1 MRAIFLPGLGNGDC
15 VPGPHFFSRA
25 FHPVSRMTR
34 PTPPG
39 TPLADGLS
47 ANARRIAV
55 PSILL
60 GTFLGN
66 LDASIANVALPT
78 IAHDLASDPASTV
91 WVVNAYQLIF
101 AMAVLPL
108 AALGEKLGYRR
119 VFLFGVAG
127 FTLASAGCA
136 LAPSLAWLVVARV
149 AQGLCGACM
158 STIVPAL
165 LRMVF
170 PPNLGGRAISL
181 LALTVALSTA
191 AGPSVAAAILSLGDW
206 RWLFAIN
213 LPIGAVAF
221 AASFRCLPRTP
232 GAARRIDVPGA
243 LLNAAA
249 LALVIIGV
257 GHLGETGRRGMATLQ
272 IVLGIV
278 VAVMLVRH
286 QRRRETPL
294 LPLDLM
300 RVPVLALSSL
310 TSVAC
315 YMSQTLSYVGMPF
328 LLQHTLARSEA
339 VTGLLITPW
348 PLVIVFVAPLAGRLS
363 DRFDSARPSALGL
376 GVFALGLASLAWL
389 PPRAGD
395 WDIALRMAL
404 CGVGFGFFQTP
415 NNRIIMMGAPRERS
429 GAASGLMTIARTV
442 GMTLGAAVVAL
453 LFDAYGDDGA
463 RAAMVAATA
472 LAILGGVVS
481 LVRTRVKPAGA

>member
-1 MRAIFLPGLGNGDC
+1 MAP
-15 VPGPHFFSRA
+15 SA
-25 FHPVSRMTR
+25 T
-34 PTPPG
+34 
-39 TPLADGLS
+39 LAEGLS
-47 ANARRIAV
+47 VSARRIAV

-78 IAHDLASDPASTV
+78 IARDLVADPASTV

-119 VFLFGVAG
+119 VFLLGVAG
-127 FTLASAGCA
+127 FTLASLGCA
-136 LAPSLAWLVVARV
+136 LAPSLSWLVAARV
-149 AQGLCGACM
+149 VQGLCGACM

-170 PPNLGGRAISL
+170 PPHMGGRAISL

-191 AGPSVAAAILSLGDW
+191 AGPSVAAVILTLGDW

-213 LPIGAVAF
+213 LPIGLVALG
-221 AASFRCLPRTP
+221 ASYRFLPRTP
-232 GAARRIDVPGA
+232 AAERRIDVPGA
-243 LLNAAA
+243 LLNAAT
-249 LALVIIGV
+249 LALIIIGL
-257 GHLGETGRRGMATLQ
+257 GHIGEAGHHGVAALQ
-272 IVLGIV
+272 IALGLI
-278 VAVMLVRH
+278 VAVVLVRH
-286 QRRRETPL
+286 QRSRQTPL

-315 YMSQTLSYVGMPF
+315 YMAQTLAYVGMPF
-328 LLQHTLARSEA
+328 LLQHTFARSEA
-339 VTGLLITPW
+339 ATGLLITPW
-348 PLVIVFVAPLAGRLS
+348 PLVIVFIAPLAGRLS
-363 DRFDSARPSALGL
+363 DRFDSARMSALGL
-376 GVFALGLASLAWL
+376 GMFAVGLASLAWL
-389 PPRAGD
+389 PADASD
-395 WDIALRMAL
+395 WGIAWRMVI

-429 GAASGLMTIARTV
+429 GAASGLMTMARTV

-453 LFDAYGDDGA
+453 LFDLYGDHGA
-463 RAAMVAATA
+463 HAAMVSATILAA
-472 LAILGGVVS
+472 LGGGVS
-481 LVRTRVKPAGA
+481 LLRVRAKARAG

>member
-1 MRAIFLPGLGNGDC
+1 MTQPMAPSATLAEGLG
-15 VPGPHFFSRA
+15 VR
-25 FHPVSRMTR
+25 
-34 PTPPG
+34 
-39 TPLADGLS
+39 
-47 ANARRIAV
+47 ARRIAV

-78 IAHDLASDPASTV
+78 IARDLVADPASTV

-127 FTLASAGCA
+127 FTLASLGCA
-136 LAPSLAWLVVARV
+136 LAPSLSWLVAARV

-170 PPNLGGRAISL
+170 PPHMGGRAISL

-191 AGPSVAAAILSLGDW
+191 AGPSVAAVILTLGDW

-213 LPIGAVAF
+213 LPIGLVALG
-221 AASFRCLPRTP
+221 ASYRFLPRTP
-232 GAARRIDVPGA
+232 GAERRIDVPGA
-243 LLNAAA
+243 LLNAAT
-249 LALVIIGV
+249 LALIIIGLGHV
-257 GHLGETGRRGMATLQ
+257 GEAGHHGVAALQ
-272 IVLGIV
+272 IVLGLG
-278 VAVMLVRH
+278 VATVLVRH
-286 QRRRETPL
+286 QRSRRTPL

-315 YMSQTLSYVGMPF
+315 YMAQTLAYVGMPF
-328 LLQHTLARSEA
+328 LLQHTFARSEA
-339 VTGLLITPW
+339 ATGLLITPW
-348 PLVIVFVAPLAGRLS
+348 PLVIVFIAPLAGRLS
-363 DRFDSARPSALGL
+363 DRFDSARLSALGL
-376 GVFALGLASLAWL
+376 GVFAVGLASLAWL
-389 PPRAGD
+389 PAHASD
-395 WDIALRMAL
+395 WGIAWRMVI

-453 LFDAYGDDGA
+453 LFDLYGERGA
-463 RAAMVAATA
+463 HAAMVSATILAA
-472 LAILGGVVS
+472 LGGGVS
-481 LVRTRVKPAGA
+481 LLRVRAKARAG

>member
-1 MRAIFLPGLGNGDC
+1 MMQPMAP
-15 VPGPHFFSRA
+15 SA
-25 FHPVSRMTR
+25 T
-34 PTPPG
+34 
-39 TPLADGLS
+39 LAEGLS

-78 IAHDLASDPASTV
+78 IARDLVADPASTV

-119 VFLFGVAG
+119 VFLCGVAG
-127 FTLASAGCA
+127 FTLASLGCA
-136 LAPSLAWLVVARV
+136 LAPSLSWLVAARV
-149 AQGLCGACM
+149 VQGLCGACM

-170 PPNLGGRAISL
+170 PPHMGGRAISL

-191 AGPSVAAAILSLGDW
+191 AGPSVAAVILTLGDW

-213 LPIGAVAF
+213 LPIGLVAL
-221 AASFRCLPRTP
+221 AASYRFLPRTL
-232 GAARRIDVPGA
+232 GAERRIDVPGA
-243 LLNAAA
+243 LLNAAT
-249 LALVIIGV
+249 LALIIIGLGHV
-257 GHLGETGRRGMATLQ
+257 GEAGHHGVAALQ
-272 IVLGIV
+272 IALGLV
-278 VAVMLVRH
+278 VAVVLVRH
-286 QRRRETPL
+286 QRSRQTPM

-315 YMSQTLSYVGMPF
+315 YMAQTLAYVGMPF
-328 LLQHTLARSEA
+328 LLQHTFARSEA
-339 VTGLLITPW
+339 ATGLLITPW
-348 PLVIVFVAPLAGRLS
+348 PLVIVFIAPLAGRLS
-363 DRFDSARPSALGL
+363 DRFDSARMSALGL
-376 GVFALGLASLAWL
+376 GVFAVGLALLAWL
-389 PPRAGD
+389 PADASD
-395 WDIALRMAL
+395 WGIAWRMVI

-453 LFDAYGDDGA
+453 LFDLYGDDGA
-463 RAAMVAATA
+463 HAAMVCATILAA
-472 LAILGGVVS
+472 LGGGVS
-481 LVRTRVKPAGA
+481 LLRVRAKARAG

>member
-1 MRAIFLPGLGNGDC
+1 
-15 VPGPHFFSRA
+15 
-25 FHPVSRMTR
+25 MT
-34 PTPPG
+34 PCA
-39 TPLADGLS
+39 PLAEGLAAS
-47 ANARRIAV
+47 ARRIAV

-78 IAHDLASDPASTV
+78 IARDLVADPAATV

-127 FTLASAGCA
+127 FTLASFGCA
-136 LAPSLAWLVVARV
+136 LAPTLSWLVAARV
-149 AQGLCGACM
+149 VQGLCGACM

-170 PPNLGGRAISL
+170 PPHMGGRAISL

-213 LPIGAVAF
+213 LPIGLAAF
-221 AASFRCLPRTP
+221 AASARFLPGTP
-232 GAARRIDVPGA
+232 GAERRIDVPGA
-243 LLNAAA
+243 LLNAVTLALIIIGLGHVGEAGHHGVAA
-249 LALVIIGV
+249 LQIG
-257 GHLGETGRRGMATLQ
+257 LGLIAA
-272 IVLGIV
+272 V
-278 VAVMLVRH
+278 VLVRH
-286 QRRRETPL
+286 QRSRETPL

-315 YMSQTLSYVGMPF
+315 YMAQTLAYVGMPF
-328 LLQHTLARSEA
+328 LLQHAFARGEA
-339 VTGLLITPW
+339 ATGLLMTPW

-363 DRFDSARPSALGL
+363 DRFDSARMSALGL
-376 GVFALGLASLAWL
+376 GVFAVGLALLAWL
-389 PPRAGD
+389 PANVSD
-395 WDIALRMAL
+395 WGIAWRMVV

-429 GAASGLMTIARTV
+429 GAASGLMTMARTV

-453 LFDAYGDDGA
+453 LFDVHGDDGA
-463 RAAMVAATA
+463 RAAMIAATA
-472 LAILGGVVS
+472 LAALGGGVS
-481 LVRTRVKPAGA
+481 LLRVRAKARAG

>member
-1 MRAIFLPGLGNGDC
+1 
-15 VPGPHFFSRA
+15 
-25 FHPVSRMTR
+25 MTQ
-34 PTPPG
+34 PMAPSAT
-39 TPLADGLS
+39 LAEGLS
-47 ANARRIAV
+47 VSARRIAV

-78 IAHDLASDPASTV
+78 IARDLVADPASTV

-119 VFLFGVAG
+119 VFLLGVAG
-127 FTLASAGCA
+127 FTLASLGCA
-136 LAPSLAWLVVARV
+136 LAPSLSWLVAARV
-149 AQGLCGACM
+149 VQGLCGACM

-170 PPNLGGRAISL
+170 PPHMGGRAISL

-191 AGPSVAAAILSLGDW
+191 AGPSVAAVILTLGDW

-213 LPIGAVAF
+213 LPIGLVALG
-221 AASFRCLPRTP
+221 ASYRFLPRTP
-232 GAARRIDVPGA
+232 AAERRIDVPGA
-243 LLNAAA
+243 LLNAAT
-249 LALVIIGV
+249 LALIIIGL
-257 GHLGETGRRGMATLQ
+257 GHIGEAGHHGVAALQ
-272 IVLGIV
+272 IALGLI
-278 VAVMLVRH
+278 VAVVLVRH
-286 QRRRETPL
+286 QRSRQTPL

-315 YMSQTLSYVGMPF
+315 YMAQTLAYVGMPF
-328 LLQHTLARSEA
+328 LLQHTFARSEA
-339 VTGLLITPW
+339 ATGLLITPW
-348 PLVIVFVAPLAGRLS
+348 PLVIVFIAPLAGRLS
-363 DRFDSARPSALGL
+363 DRFDSARMSALGL
-376 GVFALGLASLAWL
+376 GMFAVGLASLAWL
-389 PPRAGD
+389 PADASD
-395 WDIALRMAL
+395 WGIAWRMVI

-429 GAASGLMTIARTV
+429 GAASGLMTMARTV

-453 LFDAYGDDGA
+453 LFDLYGDHGA
-463 RAAMVAATA
+463 HAAMVSATILAA
-472 LAILGGVVS
+472 LGGGVS
-481 LVRTRVKPAGA
+481 LLRVRAKARAG

>member
-1 MRAIFLPGLGNGDC
+1 MSQSVTQP
-15 VPGPHFFSRA
+15 
-25 FHPVSRMTR
+25 M
-34 PTPPG
+34 PPS

-47 ANARRIAV
+47 ARARRIAV

-78 IAHDLASDPASTV
+78 IARDLVADPASTV

-127 FTLASAGCA
+127 FTVASLGCA
-136 LAPSLAWLVVARV
+136 LAPNLAWLVAARV
-149 AQGLCGACM
+149 VQGLCGACM

-170 PPNLGGRAISL
+170 PPNMGGRAISL

-191 AGPSVAAAILSLGDW
+191 AGPSVAAVILSLADW

-213 LPIGAVAF
+213 LPIGVAAF
-221 AASFRCLPRTP
+221 VASSRFLPATP
-232 GAARRIDVPGA
+232 GAERRLDVPGA
-243 LLNAAA
+243 LLNAVA
-249 LALVIIGV
+249 LALIIIGLGHV
-257 GHLGETGRRGMATLQ
+257 GEAGHHGVAALQ
-272 IVLGIV
+272 IVLGL
-278 VAVMLVRH
+278 VAAVILVRH
-286 QRRRETPL
+286 QRTQTSPL

-310 TSVAC
+310 TSIAC
-315 YMSQTLSYVGMPF
+315 YMAQTLAYVGMPF
-328 LLQHTLARSEA
+328 LLQHAFARGEA

-348 PLVIVFVAPLAGRLS
+348 PLVIVFVAPLAGRWS
-363 DRFDSARPSALGL
+363 DRFDSARMSALGL
-376 GVFALGLASLAWL
+376 AVFAVGLASLAWL
-389 PPRAGD
+389 PADASNWG
-395 WDIALRMAL
+395 IAARMAV
-404 CGVGFGFFQTP
+404 CGIGFGFFQTP

-442 GMTLGAAVVAL
+442 GMTLGAALVAL
-453 LFDAYGDDGA
+453 LFDVYGDAGA
-463 RAAMVAATA
+463 HAAMVAATV
-472 LAILGGVVS
+472 LAAVGGAVS
-481 LVRTRVKPAGA
+481 QLRVRAKASAKA

>member
-1 MRAIFLPGLGNGDC
+1 MAP
-15 VPGPHFFSRA
+15 SA
-25 FHPVSRMTR
+25 T
-34 PTPPG
+34 
-39 TPLADGLS
+39 LAEGLS
-47 ANARRIAV
+47 VSARRIAV

-78 IAHDLASDPASTV
+78 IARDLVADPASTV

-119 VFLFGVAG
+119 VFLLGVAG
-127 FTLASAGCA
+127 FTLASLGCA
-136 LAPSLAWLVVARV
+136 LAPSLSWLVAARV
-149 AQGLCGACM
+149 VQGLCGACM

-170 PPNLGGRAISL
+170 PPHMGGRAISL

-191 AGPSVAAAILSLGDW
+191 AGPSVAAVILTLGDW

-213 LPIGAVAF
+213 LPIGLVALG
-221 AASFRCLPRTP
+221 ASYRFLPRTP
-232 GAARRIDVPGA
+232 GAERRIDVPGA
-243 LLNAAA
+243 LLNAAT
-249 LALVIIGV
+249 LALIIIGL
-257 GHLGETGRRGMATLQ
+257 GHIGEAGHHGVAALQ
-272 IVLGIV
+272 IALGLI
-278 VAVMLVRH
+278 VAVVLVRH
-286 QRRRETPL
+286 QRSRQTPL

-315 YMSQTLSYVGMPF
+315 YMAQTLAYVGMPF
-328 LLQHTLARSEA
+328 LLQHTFARSEA
-339 VTGLLITPW
+339 ATGLLITPW
-348 PLVIVFVAPLAGRLS
+348 PLVIVFIAPLAGRLS
-363 DRFDSARPSALGL
+363 DRFDSARMSALGL
-376 GVFALGLASLAWL
+376 GMFAVGLASLAWL
-389 PPRAGD
+389 PADASD
-395 WDIALRMAL
+395 WGIAWRMVI

-429 GAASGLMTIARTV
+429 GAASGLMTMARTV

-453 LFDAYGDDGA
+453 LFDLYGDHGA
-463 RAAMVAATA
+463 HAAMVSATILAA
-472 LAILGGVVS
+472 LGGGVS
-481 LVRTRVKPAGA
+481 LLRVRAKARAG

>member
-1 MRAIFLPGLGNGDC
+1 MAP
-15 VPGPHFFSRA
+15 SA
-25 FHPVSRMTR
+25 S
-34 PTPPG
+34 
-39 TPLADGLS
+39 LAEGLS
-47 ANARRIAV
+47 ASARRIAV

-78 IAHDLASDPASTV
+78 IARDLAADPASTV

-127 FTLASAGCA
+127 FTLASLGCA
-136 LAPSLAWLVVARV
+136 LAPNLSWLVAARV
-149 AQGLCGACM
+149 LQGLCGACM

-170 PPNLGGRAISL
+170 PPHMGGRAISL

-213 LPIGAVAF
+213 LPIGLAAL
-221 AASFRCLPRTP
+221 AASSRFLPPTP
-232 GAARRIDVPGA
+232 GAARSVDVPGA
-243 LLNAAA
+243 LLNAAT
-249 LALVIIGV
+249 LALIIIGLGHV
-257 GHLGETGRRGMATLQ
+257 GEAGHHGVAALQ
-272 IVLGIV
+272 IVLGLV
-278 VAVMLVRH
+278 VAVVLVRH
-286 QRRRETPL
+286 QRSRATPL

-310 TSVAC
+310 TSIAC
-315 YMSQTLSYVGMPF
+315 YMAQTLAYVGMPF
-328 LLQHTLARSEA
+328 LLQHTFARGEA
-339 VTGLLITPW
+339 ATGLLITPW

-363 DRFDSARPSALGL
+363 DRFDSARMSALGL

-389 PPRAGD
+389 PADASD
-395 WDIALRMAL
+395 WGIAWRMMV

-453 LFDAYGDDGA
+453 LFDLYGDGGA
-463 RAAMVAATA
+463 RAAMICATA
-472 LAILGGVVS
+472 LATLGGVVS
-481 LVRTRVKPAGA
+481 LLRVRAKARAG

>member
-1 MRAIFLPGLGNGDC
+1 
-15 VPGPHFFSRA
+15 
-25 FHPVSRMTR
+25 MTQ
-34 PTPPG
+34 PMAPSAT
-39 TPLADGLS
+39 LAEGLS
-47 ANARRIAV
+47 VSARRIAV

-78 IAHDLASDPASTV
+78 IARDLVADPASTV

-119 VFLFGVAG
+119 VFLLGVAG
-127 FTLASAGCA
+127 FTLASLGCA
-136 LAPSLAWLVVARV
+136 LAPSLSWLVAARV
-149 AQGLCGACM
+149 VQGLCGACM

-170 PPNLGGRAISL
+170 PPHMGGRAISL

-191 AGPSVAAAILSLGDW
+191 AGPSVAAVILTLGDW

-213 LPIGAVAF
+213 LPIGLVALG
-221 AASFRCLPRTP
+221 ASYRFLPRTP
-232 GAARRIDVPGA
+232 GAERRIDVPGA
-243 LLNAAA
+243 LLNAAT
-249 LALVIIGV
+249 LALIIIGL
-257 GHLGETGRRGMATLQ
+257 GHIGEAGHHGVAALQ
-272 IVLGIV
+272 IALGLI
-278 VAVMLVRH
+278 VAVVLVRH
-286 QRRRETPL
+286 QRSRQTPL

-315 YMSQTLSYVGMPF
+315 YMAQTLAYVGMPF
-328 LLQHTLARSEA
+328 LLQHTFARSEA
-339 VTGLLITPW
+339 ATGLLITPW
-348 PLVIVFVAPLAGRLS
+348 PLVIVFIAPLAGRLS
-363 DRFDSARPSALGL
+363 DRFDSARMSALGL
-376 GVFALGLASLAWL
+376 GMFAVGLASLAWL
-389 PPRAGD
+389 PADASD
-395 WDIALRMAL
+395 WGIAWRMVI

-429 GAASGLMTIARTV
+429 GAASGLMTMARTV

-453 LFDAYGDDGA
+453 LFDLYGDHGA
-463 RAAMVAATA
+463 HAAMVSATILAA
-472 LAILGGVVS
+472 LGGGVS
-481 LVRTRVKPAGA
+481 LLRVRAKARAG

>member
-1 MRAIFLPGLGNGDC
+1 MTQPMAPFATQAEGLC
-15 VPGPHFFSRA
+15 AS
-25 FHPVSRMTR
+25 
-34 PTPPG
+34 
-39 TPLADGLS
+39 
-47 ANARRIAV
+47 ARRIVV

-78 IAHDLASDPASTV
+78 IARDLAADPTSTV

-127 FTLASAGCA
+127 FTLASLGCA
-136 LAPSLAWLVVARV
+136 LAPSLSWLVAARV
-149 AQGLCGACM
+149 VQGLCGACM

-170 PPNLGGRAISL
+170 PPHMGGRAISL

-191 AGPSVAAAILSLGDW
+191 AGPSVAAVILTLGDW

-213 LPIGAVAF
+213 LPIGLVALG
-221 AASFRCLPRTP
+221 ASYRFLPRTP
-232 GAARRIDVPGA
+232 GAERRIDVPGA
-243 LLNAAA
+243 LLNAAT
-249 LALVIIGV
+249 LALIIIGLGHV
-257 GHLGETGRRGMATLQ
+257 GEAGHHGVATLQ
-272 IVLGIV
+272 IALGLV
-278 VAVMLVRH
+278 VAVVLVRH
-286 QRRRETPL
+286 QRSRQAPL

-315 YMSQTLSYVGMPF
+315 YMAQTLAYVGMPF
-328 LLQHTLARSEA
+328 LLQHTFSRSEA
-339 VTGLLITPW
+339 TTGLLITPW

-363 DRFDSARPSALGL
+363 DRFDSARMSALGL
-376 GVFALGLASLAWL
+376 GVFAVGLASLAWL
-389 PPRAGD
+389 PTDASD
-395 WDIALRMAL
+395 WGIAWRMVI

-453 LFDAYGDDGA
+453 LFDLYGDHGA
-463 RAAMVAATA
+463 HAAMVCATILAA
-472 LAILGGVVS
+472 LGGGVS
-481 LVRTRVKPAGA
+481 LLRVRAKARAG

>member
-1 MRAIFLPGLGNGDC
+1 MKPSMTPSAPLAEGLGA
-15 VPGPHFFSRA
+15 S
-25 FHPVSRMTR
+25 
-34 PTPPG
+34 
-39 TPLADGLS
+39 
-47 ANARRIAV
+47 ARRIAV

-78 IAHDLASDPASTV
+78 IARDLVADPASTV

-101 AMAVLPL
+101 TMAVLPL

-127 FTLASAGCA
+127 FTLASLGCA
-136 LAPSLAWLVVARV
+136 LAPTLSWLVAARV

-170 PPNLGGRAISL
+170 PPQMGGRAISL

-213 LPIGAVAF
+213 LPIGLIALL
-221 AASFRCLPRTP
+221 ASARFLPRTP
-232 GAARRIDVPGA
+232 GAPRRIDVPGA
-243 LLNAAA
+243 LLNAVA
-249 LALVIIGV
+249 LALIIIGLGHV
-257 GHLGETGRRGMATLQ
+257 GEPGYHGVAASQIALGL
-272 IVLGIV
+272 I
-278 VAVMLVRH
+278 VAVVLVRH
-286 QRRRETPL
+286 QRSRPAPL
-294 LPLDLM
+294 LPLDLL

-315 YMSQTLSYVGMPF
+315 YMAQTLAYVGMPF
-328 LLQHTLARSEA
+328 LLQHTFARSEA
-339 VTGLLITPW
+339 ATGLLITPW
-348 PLVIVFVAPLAGRLS
+348 PLVIVFIAPLAGRLS
-363 DRFDSARPSALGL
+363 DRFDSARMSALGL
-376 GVFALGLASLAWL
+376 AVFAVGLALLAAL
-389 PPRAGD
+389 PAHATD
-395 WDIALRMAL
+395 WGIAWRML
-404 CGVGFGFFQTP
+404 VCGVGFGFFQTP

-429 GAASGLMTIARTV
+429 GAASGLMTISRTV

-453 LFDAYGDDGA
+453 LFDVYGDDGA
-463 RAAMVAATA
+463 RAAMVGATLLAA
-472 LAILGGVVS
+472 LGGCVS
-481 LVRTRVKPAGA
+481 LLRVRAKARGA

>member
-1 MRAIFLPGLGNGDC
+1 MK
-15 VPGPHFFSRA
+15 
-25 FHPVSRMTR
+25 
-34 PTPPG
+34 PPMAPAA
-39 TPLADGLS
+39 PLAEGLS
-47 ANARRIAV
+47 ASARRIAV

-78 IAHDLASDPASTV
+78 IARDLVADPAATV

-127 FTLASAGCA
+127 FTLASLGCA
-136 LAPSLAWLVVARV
+136 LAPSLSWLVAARV
-149 AQGLCGACM
+149 VQGLCGACM

-170 PPNLGGRAISL
+170 PQHMGGRAISL

-213 LPIGAVAF
+213 LPIGLVAL
-221 AASFRCLPRTP
+221 AASARFLPRTP
-232 GAARRIDVPGA
+232 GAERRIDVPGA
-243 LLNAAA
+243 LLNAAT
-249 LALVIIGV
+249 LALIIIGL
-257 GHLGETGRRGMATLQ
+257 GHIGEAGHHGVAALQ
-272 IVLGIV
+272 IVLGLI
-278 VAVMLVRH
+278 VAVVLVRH
-286 QRRRETPL
+286 QRSRQAPL
-294 LPLDLM
+294 LPLDLL

-315 YMSQTLSYVGMPF
+315 YMAQTLAYVGMPF
-328 LLQHTLARSEA
+328 LLQHTFARGEA
-339 VTGLLITPW
+339 ATGLLITPW

-363 DRFDSARPSALGL
+363 DRFDSTRMSALGL
-376 GVFALGLASLAWL
+376 GVFAAGLALLAWL
-389 PPRAGD
+389 PAGASD
-395 WDIALRMAL
+395 WAIAWRMVV
-404 CGVGFGFFQTP
+404 CGIGFGFFQTP

-453 LFDAYGDDGA
+453 LFDLYGDGGA
-463 RAAMVAATA
+463 RAAMICATA
-472 LAILGGVVS
+472 LAALGGGVS
-481 LVRTRVKPAGA
+481 LLRVRAKARAGR

>member
-1 MRAIFLPGLGNGDC
+1 MAP
-15 VPGPHFFSRA
+15 SA
-25 FHPVSRMTR
+25 T
-34 PTPPG
+34 
-39 TPLADGLS
+39 LAEGLS
-47 ANARRIAV
+47 VSARRIAV

-78 IAHDLASDPASTV
+78 IARDLVADPASTV

-119 VFLFGVAG
+119 VFLLGVAG
-127 FTLASAGCA
+127 FTLASLGCA
-136 LAPSLAWLVVARV
+136 LAPSLSWLVAARV
-149 AQGLCGACM
+149 VQGLCGACM

-170 PPNLGGRAISL
+170 PPHMGGRAISL

-191 AGPSVAAAILSLGDW
+191 AGPSVAAVILTLGDW

-213 LPIGAVAF
+213 LPIGLVALG
-221 AASFRCLPRTP
+221 ASYRFLPRTP
-232 GAARRIDVPGA
+232 GAERRIDVPGA
-243 LLNAAA
+243 LLNAAT
-249 LALVIIGV
+249 LALIIIGL
-257 GHLGETGRRGMATLQ
+257 GHIGEAGHHGVAALQ
-272 IVLGIV
+272 IALGLI
-278 VAVMLVRH
+278 VAVVLVRH
-286 QRRRETPL
+286 QRSRQTPL

-315 YMSQTLSYVGMPF
+315 YMAQTLAYVGMPF
-328 LLQHTLARSEA
+328 LLQHTFARSEA
-339 VTGLLITPW
+339 ATGLLITPW
-348 PLVIVFVAPLAGRLS
+348 PLVIVFIAPLAGRLS
-363 DRFDSARPSALGL
+363 DRFDSARMSALGL
-376 GVFALGLASLAWL
+376 GVFAVGLASLAWL
-389 PPRAGD
+389 PADASD
-395 WDIALRMAL
+395 WGIAWRMVI

-429 GAASGLMTIARTV
+429 GAASGLMTMARTV

-453 LFDAYGDDGA
+453 LFDLYGDHGA
-463 RAAMVAATA
+463 HAAMVSATILAA
-472 LAILGGVVS
+472 LGGGVS
-481 LVRTRVKPAGA
+481 LLRVRAKARAG

>member
-1 MRAIFLPGLGNGDC
+1 MAPG
-15 VPGPHFFSRA
+15 A
-25 FHPVSRMTR
+25 
-34 PTPPG
+34 
-39 TPLADGLS
+39 PLAQGLS
-47 ANARRIAV
+47 AHARRIAV

-78 IAHDLASDPASTV
+78 IARDLVADPAATV

-127 FTLASAGCA
+127 FTLASLACA
-136 LAPSLAWLVVARV
+136 LAPNLSWLVAARV

-170 PPNLGGRAISL
+170 PPHMGGRAIAL

-213 LPIGAVAF
+213 LPIGLVALT
-221 AASFRCLPRTP
+221 ASARCLPPTP
-232 GAARRIDVPGA
+232 GAERRIDVPGA
-243 LLNAAA
+243 LLNAAT
-249 LALVIIGV
+249 LALIIIGLGHV
-257 GHLGETGRRGMATLQ
+257 GEAGHHGVAALQ
-272 IVLGIV
+272 IVFGLIV
-278 VAVMLVRH
+278 AIVLVRH
-286 QRRRETPL
+286 QRRRQAPL

-315 YMSQTLSYVGMPF
+315 YMAQTLAYVGMPF
-328 LLQHTLARSEA
+328 LLQHTFARSEA
-339 VTGLLITPW
+339 ATGLLITPW
-348 PLVIVFVAPLAGRLS
+348 PLVIVFIAPLAGRLS
-363 DRFDSARPSALGL
+363 DRFDSTRMSALGL
-376 GVFALGLASLAWL
+376 GVFAIGLALLAWL
-389 PPRAGD
+389 PVDASD
-395 WDIALRMAL
+395 WGIAWRMMI

-453 LFDAYGDDGA
+453 LFDLYGEDGA
-463 RAAMVAATA
+463 RAAMVCATILAA
-472 LAILGGVVS
+472 LGGAVS
-481 LVRTRVKPAGA
+481 LLRVRAKARAG

>member
-1 MRAIFLPGLGNGDC
+1 MAP
-15 VPGPHFFSRA
+15 A
-25 FHPVSRMTR
+25 A
-34 PTPPG
+34 
-39 TPLADGLS
+39 PLAEGLS
-47 ANARRIAV
+47 ASARRIAV

-78 IAHDLASDPASTV
+78 IARDLVADPAATV

-127 FTLASAGCA
+127 FTLASLGCA
-136 LAPSLAWLVVARV
+136 LAPSLSWLVAARV
-149 AQGLCGACM
+149 VQGLCGACM

-170 PPNLGGRAISL
+170 PQHMGGRAISL

-213 LPIGAVAF
+213 LPIGLVAL
-221 AASFRCLPRTP
+221 AASARFLPRTP
-232 GAARRIDVPGA
+232 GAERRIDVPGA
-243 LLNAAA
+243 LLNAAT
-249 LALVIIGV
+249 LALIIIGL
-257 GHLGETGRRGMATLQ
+257 GHIGEAGHHGVAALQ
-272 IVLGIV
+272 IVLGLI
-278 VAVMLVRH
+278 VAVVLVRH
-286 QRRRETPL
+286 QRSRQAPL
-294 LPLDLM
+294 LPLDLL

-315 YMSQTLSYVGMPF
+315 YMAQTLAYVGMPF
-328 LLQHTLARSEA
+328 LLQHTFARGEA
-339 VTGLLITPW
+339 ATGLLITPW

-363 DRFDSARPSALGL
+363 DRFDSTRMSALGL
-376 GVFALGLASLAWL
+376 GVFAAGLALLAWL
-389 PPRAGD
+389 PAGASD
-395 WDIALRMAL
+395 WAIAWRMVV
-404 CGVGFGFFQTP
+404 CGIGFGFFQTP

-453 LFDAYGDDGA
+453 LFDLYGDGGA
-463 RAAMVAATA
+463 RAAMICATA
-472 LAILGGVVS
+472 LAALGGGVS
-481 LVRTRVKPAGA
+481 LLRVRAKARAGR

>member
-1 MRAIFLPGLGNGDC
+1 MAP
-15 VPGPHFFSRA
+15 SA
-25 FHPVSRMTR
+25 T
-34 PTPPG
+34 
-39 TPLADGLS
+39 LADGLS
-47 ANARRIAV
+47 VSARRIAV

-78 IAHDLASDPASTV
+78 IARDLVADPASTV

-119 VFLFGVAG
+119 VFLLGVAG
-127 FTLASAGCA
+127 FTLASLGCA
-136 LAPSLAWLVVARV
+136 LAPSLSWLVAARV
-149 AQGLCGACM
+149 VQGLCGACM

-170 PPNLGGRAISL
+170 PPHMGGRAISL

-191 AGPSVAAAILSLGDW
+191 AGPSVAAVILTLGDW

-213 LPIGAVAF
+213 LPIGLVALG
-221 AASFRCLPRTP
+221 ASYRFLPRTP
-232 GAARRIDVPGA
+232 GAERRIDVPGA
-243 LLNAAA
+243 LLNAAT
-249 LALVIIGV
+249 LALIIIGL
-257 GHLGETGRRGMATLQ
+257 GHIGEAGHHGVAALQ
-272 IVLGIV
+272 IALGLI
-278 VAVMLVRH
+278 VAVVLVRH
-286 QRRRETPL
+286 QRSRQTPL

-315 YMSQTLSYVGMPF
+315 YMAQTLAYVGMPF
-328 LLQHTLARSEA
+328 LLQHTFARSEA
-339 VTGLLITPW
+339 ATGLLITPW
-348 PLVIVFVAPLAGRLS
+348 PLVIVFIAPLAGRLS
-363 DRFDSARPSALGL
+363 DRFDSARMSALGL
-376 GVFALGLASLAWL
+376 GVFAVGLASLAWL
-389 PPRAGD
+389 PADASD
-395 WDIALRMAL
+395 WGIAWRMVI

-429 GAASGLMTIARTV
+429 GAASGLMTMARTV

-453 LFDAYGDDGA
+453 LFDLYGDHGA
-463 RAAMVAATA
+463 HAAMVSATILAA
-472 LAILGGVVS
+472 LGGGVS
-481 LVRTRVKPAGA
+481 LLRVRAKARAG

>member
-1 MRAIFLPGLGNGDC
+1 MAP
-15 VPGPHFFSRA
+15 SA
-25 FHPVSRMTR
+25 T
-34 PTPPG
+34 
-39 TPLADGLS
+39 LAEGLS
-47 ANARRIAV
+47 ASARRIAV

-78 IAHDLASDPASTV
+78 IARDLVADPASTV

-127 FTLASAGCA
+127 FTLASLGCA
-136 LAPSLAWLVVARV
+136 LAPSLSWLVAARV
-149 AQGLCGACM
+149 VQGLCGACM
-158 STIVPAL
+158 SIIVPAL

-170 PPNLGGRAISL
+170 PPHMGGRAISL

-191 AGPSVAAAILSLGDW
+191 AGPSVAAGILTLGDW

-213 LPIGAVAF
+213 LPVGLIALT
-221 AASFRCLPRTP
+221 ASYRFLPRTP
-232 GAARRIDVPGA
+232 GAERRIDVPGA
-243 LLNAAA
+243 LLNAAM
-249 LALVIIGV
+249 LALIIIGLGHV
-257 GHLGETGRRGMATLQ
+257 GDAGHHGVAALQ
-272 IVLGIV
+272 IVLGLV
-278 VAVMLVRH
+278 VAVVLVRH
-286 QRRRETPL
+286 QRSRQTPL

-315 YMSQTLSYVGMPF
+315 YMAQTLAYVGMPF
-328 LLQHTLARSEA
+328 LLQHTFARSEA
-339 VTGLLITPW
+339 ATGLLITPW
-348 PLVIVFVAPLAGRLS
+348 PLVIVFIAPLAGRLS
-363 DRFDSARPSALGL
+363 DHFDSARMSALGL

-389 PPRAGD
+389 PADASD
-395 WDIALRMAL
+395 WGIAWRMVI

-429 GAASGLMTIARTV
+429 GAASGLMTMARTV

-453 LFDAYGDDGA
+453 LFDLYGDHGA
-463 RAAMVAATA
+463 HAAMVSATILAA
-472 LAILGGVVS
+472 LGGGVS
-481 LVRTRVKPAGA
+481 LLRVRAKARAG

>member
-1 MRAIFLPGLGNGDC
+1 M
-15 VPGPHFFSRA
+15 
-25 FHPVSRMTR
+25 
-34 PTPPG
+34 PPS

-47 ANARRIAV
+47 ARARRIAV

-78 IAHDLASDPASTV
+78 IARDLVADPASTV

-127 FTLASAGCA
+127 FTVASLGCA
-136 LAPSLAWLVVARV
+136 LAPNLAWLVAARV
-149 AQGLCGACM
+149 VQGLCGACM

-170 PPNLGGRAISL
+170 PPNMGGRAISL

-191 AGPSVAAAILSLGDW
+191 AGPSVAAVILSLADW

-213 LPIGAVAF
+213 LPIGVAAF
-221 AASFRCLPRTP
+221 VASSRFLPATP
-232 GAARRIDVPGA
+232 GAERRLDVPGA
-243 LLNAAA
+243 LLNAVA
-249 LALVIIGV
+249 LALIIIGLGHV
-257 GHLGETGRRGMATLQ
+257 GEAGHHGVAALQ
-272 IVLGIV
+272 IVLGL
-278 VAVMLVRH
+278 VAAVILVRH
-286 QRRRETPL
+286 QRTQTSPL

-310 TSVAC
+310 TSIAC
-315 YMSQTLSYVGMPF
+315 YMAQTLAYVGMPF
-328 LLQHTLARSEA
+328 LLQHAFARGEA

-348 PLVIVFVAPLAGRLS
+348 PLVIVFVAPLAGRWS
-363 DRFDSARPSALGL
+363 DRFDSARMSALGL
-376 GVFALGLASLAWL
+376 AVFAVGLASLAWL
-389 PPRAGD
+389 PADASNWG
-395 WDIALRMAL
+395 IAARMAV
-404 CGVGFGFFQTP
+404 CGIGFGFFQTP

-442 GMTLGAAVVAL
+442 GMTLGAALVAL
-453 LFDAYGDDGA
+453 LFDVYGDAGA
-463 RAAMVAATA
+463 HAAMVAATV
-472 LAILGGVVS
+472 LAAVGGAVS
-481 LVRTRVKPAGA
+481 QLRVRAKASAKA

>member
-1 MRAIFLPGLGNGDC
+1 
-15 VPGPHFFSRA
+15 
-25 FHPVSRMTR
+25 MTQSMA
-34 PTPPG
+34 PSA
-39 TPLADGLS
+39 PLAEGLTAS
-47 ANARRIAV
+47 ARRIAV

-78 IAHDLASDPASTV
+78 IARDLVADPASTV

-127 FTLASAGCA
+127 FTLASVGCA
-136 LAPSLAWLVVARV
+136 LAPNLAWLVAARV
-149 AQGLCGACM
+149 VQGLCGACM

-170 PPNLGGRAISL
+170 PPQMGGRAISL

-191 AGPSVAAAILSLGDW
+191 AGPSVAAGILSLGDW

-213 LPIGAVAF
+213 LPIGLLAF
-221 AASFRCLPRTP
+221 AASYRFLPRTP
-232 GAARRIDVPGA
+232 GAERRIDVPGA

-249 LALVIIGV
+249 LALFIIGLGHV
-257 GHLGETGRRGMATLQ
+257 GEAGHHGVAALQ
-272 IVLGIV
+272 IVLGLG
-278 VAVMLVRH
+278 VAAILVRH
-286 QRRRETPL
+286 QRTQATPL

-328 LLQHTLARSEA
+328 LLQHTLARSEG

-348 PLVIVFVAPLAGRLS
+348 PLVIVFIAPLAGRLS
-363 DRFDSARPSALGL
+363 DRFDSARMSALGL

-389 PPRAGD
+389 PVDASD
-395 WDIALRMAL
+395 WGIAARMAV
-404 CGVGFGFFQTP
+404 CGLGFGFFQTP

-429 GAASGLMTIARTV
+429 GAASGLMTMARTV

-453 LFDAYGDDGA
+453 LFDLYGDDGA
-463 RAAMVAATA
+463 RAAMVAATV
-472 LAILGGVVS
+472 LAALGGAVS
-481 LVRTRVKPAGA
+481 LLRVRARARVG

>member
-1 MRAIFLPGLGNGDC
+1 MAPSATLAEGLG
-15 VPGPHFFSRA
+15 VR
-25 FHPVSRMTR
+25 
-34 PTPPG
+34 
-39 TPLADGLS
+39 
-47 ANARRIAV
+47 ARRIAV

-78 IAHDLASDPASTV
+78 IARDLVADPASTV

-127 FTLASAGCA
+127 FTLASLGCA
-136 LAPSLAWLVVARV
+136 LAPSLSWLVAARV

-170 PPNLGGRAISL
+170 PPHMGGRAISL

-191 AGPSVAAAILSLGDW
+191 AGPSVAAVILTLGDW

-213 LPIGAVAF
+213 LPIGLVALG
-221 AASFRCLPRTP
+221 ASYRFLPRTP
-232 GAARRIDVPGA
+232 GAERRIDVPGA
-243 LLNAAA
+243 LLNAAT
-249 LALVIIGV
+249 LALIIIGLGHV
-257 GHLGETGRRGMATLQ
+257 GEAGHHGVAALQ
-272 IVLGIV
+272 IVLGLG
-278 VAVMLVRH
+278 VATVLVRH
-286 QRRRETPL
+286 QRSRRTPL

-315 YMSQTLSYVGMPF
+315 YMAQTLAYVGMPF
-328 LLQHTLARSEA
+328 LLQHTFARSEA
-339 VTGLLITPW
+339 ATGLLITPW
-348 PLVIVFVAPLAGRLS
+348 PLVIVFIAPLAGRLS
-363 DRFDSARPSALGL
+363 DRFDSARLSALGL
-376 GVFALGLASLAWL
+376 GVFAVGLASLAWL
-389 PPRAGD
+389 PAHASD
-395 WDIALRMAL
+395 WGIAWRMVI

-453 LFDAYGDDGA
+453 LFDLYGERGA
-463 RAAMVAATA
+463 HAAMVSATILAA
-472 LAILGGVVS
+472 LGGGVS
-481 LVRTRVKPAGA
+481 LLRVRAKARAG

>member
-1 MRAIFLPGLGNGDC
+1 
-15 VPGPHFFSRA
+15 
-25 FHPVSRMTR
+25 MTR
-34 PTPPG
+34 PHA
-39 TPLADGLS
+39 PLDEGLNAS
-47 ANARRIAV
+47 ARRIAV

-78 IAHDLASDPASTV
+78 IARDLAADPASTV

-136 LAPSLAWLVVARV
+136 LAPGLGWLVAARV

-170 PPNLGGRAISL
+170 PPSMGGRAISL

-191 AGPSVAAAILSLGDW
+191 AGPSVAAGLLSLGDW

-213 LPIGAVAF
+213 LPIGLVAF
-221 AASFRCLPRTP
+221 AASYRFLPRTP
-232 GAARRIDVPGA
+232 GAERHLDVPGA

-249 LALVIIGV
+249 LALIIIGLGHV
-257 GHLGETGRRGMATLQ
+257 GEAGRRGMAALQ
-272 IVLGIV
+272 IVLGLI
-278 VAVMLVRH
+278 VAVALVLH
-286 QRRRETPL
+286 QRRQRVPL

-328 LLQHTLARSEA
+328 LLQHTLARGEA
-339 VTGLLITPW
+339 MTGLLITPW
-348 PLVIVFVAPLAGRLS
+348 PLVIVFVAPLTGRLS
-363 DRFDSARPSALGL
+363 DRFDSAHLSALGL

-389 PPRAGD
+389 PHDASD
-395 WDIALRMAL
+395 WGIAVRMAV
-404 CGVGFGFFQTP
+404 CGLGFGFFQTP

-442 GMTLGAAVVAL
+442 GMTLGAALVAL
-453 LFDAYGDDGA
+453 LFDLYGEAGA
-463 RAAMVAATA
+463 HAAMVAATV
-472 LAILGGVVS
+472 LAAVGGAVS
-481 LVRTRVKPAGA
+481 LLRVRARAV

>member
-1 MRAIFLPGLGNGDC
+1 MK
-15 VPGPHFFSRA
+15 
-25 FHPVSRMTR
+25 
-34 PTPPG
+34 PPMAPAA
-39 TPLADGLS
+39 PLAEGLS
-47 ANARRIAV
+47 ASARRIAV

-78 IAHDLASDPASTV
+78 IARDLVADPAATV

-127 FTLASAGCA
+127 FTLASLGCA
-136 LAPSLAWLVVARV
+136 LAPSLSWLVAARV
-149 AQGLCGACM
+149 VQGLCGACM

-170 PPNLGGRAISL
+170 PQHMGGRAISL

-213 LPIGAVAF
+213 LPIGLVAL
-221 AASFRCLPRTP
+221 AASARFLPRTP
-232 GAARRIDVPGA
+232 GAERRIDVPGA
-243 LLNAAA
+243 LLNAGT
-249 LALVIIGV
+249 LALIIIGL
-257 GHLGETGRRGMATLQ
+257 GHIGEAGHHGVAALQ
-272 IVLGIV
+272 IVLGLI
-278 VAVMLVRH
+278 VAVVLVRH
-286 QRRRETPL
+286 QRSRQAPL
-294 LPLDLM
+294 LPLDLL

-315 YMSQTLSYVGMPF
+315 YMAQTLAYVGMPF
-328 LLQHTLARSEA
+328 LLQHTFARGEA
-339 VTGLLITPW
+339 ATGLLITPW

-363 DRFDSARPSALGL
+363 DRFDSTRMSALGL
-376 GVFALGLASLAWL
+376 GVFAAGLALLAWL
-389 PPRAGD
+389 PAGASD
-395 WDIALRMAL
+395 WAIAWRMVV
-404 CGVGFGFFQTP
+404 CGIGFGFFQTP

-453 LFDAYGDDGA
+453 LFDLYGDGGA
-463 RAAMVAATA
+463 RAAMICATA
-472 LAILGGVVS
+472 LAALGGGVS
-481 LVRTRVKPAGA
+481 LLRVRAKARAGR